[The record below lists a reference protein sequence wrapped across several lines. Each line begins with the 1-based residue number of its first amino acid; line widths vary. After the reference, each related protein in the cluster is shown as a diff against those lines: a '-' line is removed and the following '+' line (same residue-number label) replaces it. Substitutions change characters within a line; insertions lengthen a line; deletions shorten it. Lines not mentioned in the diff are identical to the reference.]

1 MARFIVRRLVAMVA
15 VLFAVSVIVF
25 VVFMVLPKQ
34 NPAQTLA
41 GKNATP
47 LLVKSIEEEWGFDD
61 SLPVQYGTMM
71 KKVFTGELTSYKPR
85 IPVDDRIIEG
95 IPATFSLTIG
105 AAIIWLFFGL
115 LLGYL
120 SAIRAGGWLDRVL
133 TGVSIA
139 GISIPVFLWR
149 RSSSTSSPT
158 SSKSSPTASTSP
170 FGEDPVEWLKH
181 LILPWFTLAV
191 LSIGFYSR
199 VLRSNMLDVMN
210 EDYVRTARA
219 KGLSER
225 QVMTRH
231 VLRNS
236 LIPVITLFGL
246 DFGATIAG
254 TAIITE
260 VIFNIDGDRPLRGR
274 SGGQIRTAADHGR
287 GALRRLLRRPRQ
299 RHRRHRLRLPRSPG
313 AARGDRRRMSSAPLL
328 SVDDL
333 RVGFATEDGIV
344 QAVDGVSFDLQP
356 GRSAGDRRRV
366 RLRQE
371 RHRAD
376 DHRPD
381 PRQQRP
387 DRGLGR
393 SSTARS

>member
-1 MARFIVRRLVAMVA
+1 MARFVARRLVGMIT

-25 VVFMVLPKQ
+25 FVFMVVPKQ

-47 LLVKSIEEEWGFDD
+47 LLVKSIEEEWGFDE

-85 IPVDDRIIEG
+85 LPVSDRIIEG

-120 SAIRAGGWLDRVL
+120 SAVRAGGWLDRFL

-139 GISIPVFLWR
+139 GISIPVFLLAPVLIYFF
-149 RSSSTSSPT
+149 TNKLEIFPNGQYV
-158 SSKSSPTASTSP
+158 P
-170 FGEDPVEWLKH
+170 FEDDPVEWLKH
-181 LILPWFTLAV
+181 LILPWITLAV

-260 VIFNIDGDRPLRGR
+260 VIFSIDGIGNY
-274 SGGQIRTAADHGR
+274 AAESVAKFELPPIMGVALY
-287 GALRRLLRRPRQ
+287 GAFFVVLLNTI
-299 RHRRHRLRLPRSPG
+299 
-313 AARGDRRRMSSAPLL
+313 
-328 SVDDL
+328 VDVVYAYLD
-333 RVGFATEDGIV
+333 
-344 QAVDGVSFDLQP
+344 P
-356 GRSAGDRRRV
+356 RV
-366 RLRQE
+366 RLGE
-371 RHRAD
+371 SA
-376 DHRPD
+376 
-381 PRQQRP
+381 
-387 DRGLGR
+387 
-393 SSTARS
+393 SS